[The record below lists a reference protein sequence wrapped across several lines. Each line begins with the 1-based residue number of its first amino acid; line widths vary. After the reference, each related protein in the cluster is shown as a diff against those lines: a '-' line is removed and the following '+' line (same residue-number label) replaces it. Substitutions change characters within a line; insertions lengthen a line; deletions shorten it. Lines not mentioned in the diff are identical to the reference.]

1 MTREELQPGRYYRM
15 GLGCNTTL
23 FQFKALGAY
32 KFEIYIYKGIRI
44 YQGSIDADIWTT
56 LVVSPYDDIE
66 EIDEKTFDKVVKQF
80 NIAMTSI
87 LTTLG
92 VKNQFEV

>member
-1 MTREELQPGRYYRM
+1 MTREELQPGRYYRI

-23 FQFKALGAY
+23 FQFKDLGPY

-44 YQGSIDADIWTT
+44 FQGSIDADIWTT
-56 LVVSPYDDIE
+56 LVVSPDDIIE
-66 EIDEKTFDKVVKQF
+66 EIDEKTYDKVAKQF
-80 NIAMTSI
+80 SIARTTI

>member
-23 FQFKALGAY
+23 FQFKDLGLY
-32 KFEIYIYKGIRI
+32 DFEIYIYKGIKI
-44 YQGSIDADIWTT
+44 FQGSIDADIWTT
-56 LVVSPYDDIE
+56 LVVSPYAAIE
-66 EIDEKTFDKVVKQF
+66 EIDEKTFDKVFKQF
-80 NIAMTSI
+80 SIARTAI

-92 VKNQFEV
+92 VKDQFEV